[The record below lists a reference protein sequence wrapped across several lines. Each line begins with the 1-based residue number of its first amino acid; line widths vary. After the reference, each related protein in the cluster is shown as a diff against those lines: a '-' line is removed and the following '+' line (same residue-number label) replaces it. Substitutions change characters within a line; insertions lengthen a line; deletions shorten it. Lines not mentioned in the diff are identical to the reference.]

1 MRFKTKNS
9 LKQFFA
15 IFLSVVLLVPSFGS
29 VFVYLN
35 FKIHQEEIVKNLCI
49 QRQMKE
55 NKCNGHC
62 FLSKQLKKE
71 AEKEKKQTENLIE
84 KQELVYIAPEYV
96 KTTNKSF
103 LIAKLRP
110 LYFTTIGHTKSIVH
124 SIFHPPLV

>member
-1 MRFKTKNS
+1 
-9 LKQFFA
+9 L
-15 IFLSVVLLVPSFGS
+15 LSVVLLFPSLGS

-71 AEKEKKQTENLIE
+71 AEKEKKQTENLIQ
-84 KQELVYIAPEYV
+84 KQELIYIAPGSV
-96 KTTNKSF
+96 KTTNRSF
-103 LIAKLRP
+103 LKPKLRP
-110 LYFTTIGHTKSIVH
+110 LYFANIGQPKSVVH
-124 SIFHPPLV
+124 SIFRPPLV